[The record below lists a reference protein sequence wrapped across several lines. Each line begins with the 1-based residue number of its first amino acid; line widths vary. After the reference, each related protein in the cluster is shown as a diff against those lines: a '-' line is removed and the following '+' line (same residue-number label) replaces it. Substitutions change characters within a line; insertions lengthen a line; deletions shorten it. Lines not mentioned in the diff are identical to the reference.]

1 MHLATKTLGLFGWLA
16 LAFLTAA
23 VGAAASVSAGSF
35 YAELNRPAWAPPA
48 WLFGPVWTVLYAM
61 MGVAAWLVWLRSG
74 LSGAKI
80 AFALFVIQLIANALW
95 SWLFFQWR
103 LGAMAFVEVVILW
116 LLIVATIVAFWQVR
130 KSAAILLFP
139 YLGWVTFA
147 SILTFAMWRL
157 NPQLLG

>member
-35 YAELNRPAWAPPA
+35 YAELNRPAWAPPG

-61 MGVAAWLVWLRSG
+61 MGVAAWLVWLRAG
-74 LSGAKI
+74 LSGAKP
-80 AFALFVIQLIANALW
+80 AFALFIIQLIANALW

-103 LGAMAFVEVVILW
+103 LGALAFVEVVILW
-116 LLIVATIVAFWQVR
+116 LLILATIVAFWQVR
-130 KSAAILLFP
+130 KSAAILLIP

-157 NPQLLG
+157 NPQALG

>member
-1 MHLATKTLGLFGWLA
+1 MHLAKKTLGLFGWLA
-16 LAFLTAA
+16 LAYLTAA

-74 LSGAKI
+74 ISGAKL
-80 AFALFVIQLIANALW
+80 AFALFVIQLVANALW

-103 LGAMAFVEVVILW
+103 LGALAFVEVVILW
-116 LLIVATIVAFWQVR
+116 LLILATIVAFWQVR

>member
-1 MHLATKTLGLFGWLA
+1 MHVATKTLGLFGWLA

-35 YAELNRPAWAPPA
+35 YAELTRPAWAPPA

-74 LSGAKI
+74 LSGAKL
-80 AFALFVIQLIANALW
+80 AFALFVIQLVANALW

-103 LGAMAFVEVVILW
+103 LGALAFVEVLILW
-116 LLIVATIVAFWQVR
+116 SLILATIVAFWRVR
-130 KSAAILLFP
+130 KSAAVLLIP

-157 NPQLLG
+157 NPELLG

>member
-35 YAELNRPAWAPPA
+35 YAELNRPAWAPPG

-74 LSGAKI
+74 LSGAKP
-80 AFALFVIQLIANALW
+80 AFALFIVQLIANALW

-103 LGAMAFVEVVILW
+103 LGALAFVEVVILW
-116 LLIVATIVAFWQVR
+116 LLILATIVAFWQVR
-130 KSAAILLFP
+130 KSAAILMIP

-157 NPQLLG
+157 NPQALG

>member
-1 MHLATKTLGLFGWLA
+1 MHVATKTLGLLGWLV
-16 LAFLTAA
+16 LAYLTAA

-74 LSGAKI
+74 VSGAKL

-103 LGAMAFVEVVILW
+103 LGALAFVEVIVLW
-116 LLIVATIVAFWQVR
+116 LLILATIVAFWQVR